1 MKLEL
6 ENLNISD
13 TYLRETEDDILAGA
27 VIRIKTVDLKD
38 TQLTTSQATAIFRA
52 ILTEENLGLENL
64 DVRYNN
70 LAKVESEL
78 MAGALARMKAVDLTY
93 TFMTTAQYTD
103 ICHAIQAAGE
113 ELELER
119 ITLGLGNNKLSEVD
133 GDLLAGA
140 VARIKT
146 VKLATDGPLPVAQAT
161 AIFRAVLDEKAG
173 LSYFLF
179 RQFFQDL
186 L

>member
-1 MKLEL
+1 M
-6 ENLNISD
+6 
-13 TYLRETEDDILAGA
+13 
-27 VIRIKTVDLKD
+27 
-38 TQLTTSQATAIFRA
+38 TTSQATAIFRA

-119 ITLGLGNNKLSEVD
+119 ITLGLGNINNELSQVD
-133 GDLLAGA
+133 ADLLAGA

-173 LSYFLF
+173 LGLIIFLF
-179 RQFFQDL
+179 Q
-186 L
+186 